1 MKSILYTM
9 SSSHILECI
18 DCRAES
24 ISENPD
30 VECKKCGGLLEYRLT
45 LDNVKFNGPMTFWRY
60 KPVLPKVSKMV
71 SLGEG
76 GTPLQ
81 KADRLAETLHFKNL
95 YLKDETRNPTN
106 SFKDRSA
113 ALIISDAKS
122 RGYDTIVCAS
132 NGNHGAS
139 ISAYAAKEDV
149 QCNLVV
155 PSGLDMGKLAQM
167 LMYDAK
173 IVQTGD
179 SIEEAIQRAGELEA
193 EMDWYQA
200 TTELNPLSIEGLK
213 TISYELVEQNGV
225 PDYVISAMGS
235 GATLHALWKGFNEL
249 KHLGIIDHKPKMIG
263 VQATGCSPIAQAYNE
278 GFDEPV
284 KIEKGETEASAIR
297 VAEPIYGKLA
307 LKALRESG
315 GFAVSVTDDEMLE
328 AGMSIAR
335 NEGIFAEPASSA
347 PVALLQKSIVQDR
360 IDQDANIV
368 CLVTSSGLKT
378 DDILRNITKRKKSP
392 RIGSRLA
399 TKERILRIINQGTTY
414 GYAIWNTLGADM
426 TIGAVYQH
434 LTDLEIKGLIKSTQK
449 GKRKELEITERGKRA
464 LEALDDLQSLL

>member
-1 MKSILYTM
+1 M
-9 SSSHILECI
+9 SQSHVLECLS
-18 DCRAES
+18 CRAQN

-30 VECKKCGGLLEYRLT
+30 TICSKCGGLLEYRLNIDQVRFT
-45 LDNVKFNGPMTFWRY
+45 GPITFWRY
-60 KPVLPKVSKMV
+60 RPVLPRVFEVV

-81 KADRLAETLHFKNL
+81 KADRLADSLHFKNL

-122 RGYDTIVCAS
+122 RGYDSIVCAS

-139 ISAYAAKEDV
+139 ISAYAAKEDI
-149 QCNLVV
+149 QCNLVIPV
-155 PSGLDMGKLAQM
+155 GVDMGKLAQM

-179 SIEEAIQRAGELEA
+179 NIEDAIKRSRELEK

-225 PDYVISAMGS
+225 PDYVILAMGS
-235 GATLHALWKGFNEL
+235 GATLHALWKGFKEMRQ
-249 KHLGIIDHKPKMIG
+249 LGIIEDMPKMIG
-263 VQATGCSPIAQAYNE
+263 VQAKGCSPIQQAYDK
-278 GFDEPV
+278 GTMEPV
-284 KIEKGETEASAIR
+284 KIMKGETEASAIR

-307 LKALRESG
+307 LEALKESN
-315 GFAVSVTDDEMLE
+315 GFAVAVSDEEMLD
-328 AGMSIAR
+328 AGMEIAR

-347 PVALLQKSIVQDR
+347 PVASLQTDYINDR
-360 IDQDANIV
+360 IDHDANIV

-392 RIGSRLA
+392 RLGSRLA
-399 TKERILRIINQGTTY
+399 TKERILRTINQSPTY
-414 GYAIWNTLGADM
+414 GYAIWKNLGSDM

-434 LTDLEIKGLIKSTQK
+434 LTDLETKGLIKSTQK

-464 LEALDDLQSLL
+464 LEALDDLQVLL

>member
-1 MKSILYTM
+1 M
-9 SSSHILECI
+9 SPSHVLECI
-18 DCRAES
+18 NCGTKS
-24 ISENPD
+24 TSENP
-30 VECKKCGGLLEYRLT
+30 ETYCSKCGGILEYRLT
-45 LDNVKFNGPMTFWRY
+45 LDHVKFKGDMTFWRY
-60 KPVLPKVSKMV
+60 KPVLPPVSKTV

-81 KADRLAETLHFKNL
+81 KADRLSDTIHFKNI

-113 ALIISDAKS
+113 ALVISDAKS
-122 RGYDTIVCAS
+122 RGYDSIVCAS

-139 ISAYAAKEDV
+139 ISAYAAKEDI

-155 PSGLDMGKLAQM
+155 PSGVDMGKLAQM

-179 SIEEAIQRAGELEA
+179 SIEEAIARSKELET

-200 TTELNPLSIEGLK
+200 TTELNPLSIEGIK

-235 GATLHALWKGFNEL
+235 GATLHSLWKGFKEMEQ
-249 KHLGIIDHKPKMIG
+249 LGIIDHKPHMIG
-263 VQATGCSPIAQAYNE
+263 VQAEGCSPITQAYE
-278 GFDEPV
+278 KGDEEPI
-284 KIEKGETEASAIR
+284 KIKKGETEASAIR
-297 VAEPIYGKLA
+297 VAEPLYGKLA
-307 LKALRESG
+307 LQSLKESD
-315 GFAVSVTDDEMLE
+315 GFAVSVTDDEMID

-335 NEGIFAEPASSA
+335 SEGIFAEPASSA
-347 PVALLQKSIVQDR
+347 PVASLLKEHMHER
-360 IDQDANIV
+360 IDQDAKIV
-368 CLVTSSGLKT
+368 CLITSSGLKT
-378 DDILRNITKRKKSP
+378 DDILRNITKRRKSP

-399 TKERILRIINQGTTY
+399 TKERILRIINQGPSY
-414 GYAIWNTLGADM
+414 GYAIWKNLGSDM

-434 LTDLEIKGLIKSTQK
+434 LTDLETKGLIKSTQK

>member
-1 MKSILYTM
+1 M
-9 SSSHILECI
+9 SPSHILECLN
-18 DCRAES
+18 CGEES
-24 ISENPD
+24 VDENPD
-30 VECKKCGGLLEYRLT
+30 VTCKKCGGILEYRLT
-45 LDNVKFNGPMTFWRY
+45 LDKVKFKGNMTFWRY
-60 KPVLPKVSKMV
+60 KPVLPKVSQMV

-113 ALIISDAKS
+113 ALIVSDAKS
-122 RGYDTIVCAS
+122 RGYDSIVCAS

-139 ISAYAAKEDV
+139 ISAYAAKEDI

-155 PSGLDMGKLAQM
+155 PKGVDMGKLAQM

-179 SIEEAIQRAGELEA
+179 SIEEAITRARELEA

-213 TISYELVEQNGV
+213 TISYELVEENGV
-225 PDYVISAMGS
+225 PDYVILAMGS
-235 GATLHALWKGFNEL
+235 GATLHALWKGFKEMEQ
-249 KHLGIIDHKPKMIG
+249 LGIIDHKPRMIG
-263 VQATGCSPIAQAYNE
+263 VQAEGCAPITKAY
-278 GFDEPV
+278 
-284 KIEKGETEASAIR
+284 EKGGKEPIHIKKGDTEASAIR
-297 VAEPIYGKLA
+297 VAEPLYGKLA
-307 LKALRESG
+307 LESLKESD
-315 GFAVSVTDDEMLE
+315 GFAVSVSDDEMIE

-347 PVALLQKSIVQDR
+347 PVASLQKEIVQDR
-360 IDQDANIV
+360 VDKDAKIV

-392 RIGSRLA
+392 RLGSRLA
-399 TKERILRIINQGTTY
+399 TKERILRIINQGPSY
-414 GYAIWNTLGADM
+414 GYAIWKTLGADM

-434 LTDLEIKGLIKSTQK
+434 LTDLETKGLLKATQK

-464 LEALDDLQSLL
+464 LEALDDLQVLL

>member
-1 MKSILYTM
+1 M
-9 SSSHILECI
+9 SPSHVLKCLNCGE
-18 DCRAES
+18 ES
-24 ISENPD
+24 VSENPGI
-30 VECKKCGGLLEYRLT
+30 ECRICGGILEYRLT
-45 LDNVKFNGPMTFWRY
+45 LGEVKFNGNMTFWRY
-60 KPVLPKVSKMV
+60 KPVLPRVSRIV

-81 KADRLAETLHFKNL
+81 RADRLSETLCFRNL
-95 YLKDETRNPTN
+95 FLKDETRNPTN

-122 RGYDTIVCAS
+122 RGYDSIICAS

-139 ISAYAAKEDV
+139 ISAYAAKEDI

-155 PSGLDMGKLAQM
+155 PSGVDMGKLAQM

-173 IVQTGD
+173 IVQTGN
-179 SIEEAIQRAGELEA
+179 SIEEAISRACELEK

-213 TISYELVEQNGV
+213 TISYELVEQNGL

-235 GATLHALWKGFNEL
+235 GATLHALWKGFKEMEQL
-249 KHLGIIDHKPKMIG
+249 DIIEQKPKMIG
-263 VQATGCSPIAQAYNE
+263 VQAEGCSPITQAYE
-278 GFDEPV
+278 KGDQDPV
-284 KIEKGETEASAIR
+284 KIKKGETEASAIR
-297 VAEPIYGKLA
+297 VAEPLYGKLA
-307 LKALRESG
+307 LESLKESG
-315 GFAVSVTDDEMLE
+315 GFAVSVSDNEMIE

-335 NEGIFAEPASSA
+335 SEGIFAEPASSA
-347 PVALLQKSIVQDR
+347 PVASLHKEILHKN

-378 DDILRNITKRKKSP
+378 DDILRNITKRKKSL
-392 RIGSRLA
+392 RLGSRLA
-399 TKERILRIINQGTTY
+399 TKERILRIINQGSTY
-414 GYAIWNTLGADM
+414 GYAIWKTFGADM

-434 LTDLEIKGLIKSTQK
+434 LTDLEKKGLIKSTHK

>member
-1 MKSILYTM
+1 M
-9 SSSHILECI
+9 SPSHILECI
-18 DCRAES
+18 DCGTENTS
-24 ISENPD
+24 GNPD
-30 VECKKCGGLLEYRLT
+30 TICDQCGGLLEYRLVSDKIRFT
-45 LDNVKFNGPMTFWRY
+45 GPITFWRY
-60 KPVLPKVSKMV
+60 RPVLPKVTETV

-81 KADRLAETLHFKNL
+81 RADRLAGSLHFKNL

-113 ALIISDAKS
+113 ALIASDAKS
-122 RGYDTIVCAS
+122 RGYDNIVCAS

-139 ISAYAAKEDV
+139 ISAYAAKEDI

-155 PSGLDMGKLAQM
+155 PSGVDMGKLAQM

-179 SIEEAIQRAGELEA
+179 SIEEAIARARELES

-213 TISYELVEQNGV
+213 TISYELVEQNDV

-235 GATLHALWKGFNEL
+235 GATLHALWKGFKEM
-249 KHLGIIDHKPKMIG
+249 KRLGIIDVAPRMIG
-263 VQATGCSPIAQAYNE
+263 VQAEGCSPISKAFSE
-278 GFDEPV
+278 GSNEPV
-284 KIEKGETEASAIR
+284 KIKQGETEASAIR

-307 LKALRESG
+307 LEALKESG
-315 GFAVSVTDDEMLE
+315 GFAVSVSDEAMLD
-328 AGMSIAR
+328 AGKEIAR

-347 PVALLQKSIVQDR
+347 PVASLQTEYIKDR
-360 IDQDANIV
+360 IDHDAKIV

-378 DDILRNITKRKKSP
+378 DDILRNVTKRKKSP
-392 RIGSRLA
+392 RLGSRLA
-399 TKERILRIINQGTTY
+399 TKERILRIINQGPTY
-414 GYAIWNTLGADM
+414 GYAIWKTLGADM

-434 LTDLEIKGLIKSTQK
+434 LTDLEKKGLIKSNQK
-449 GKRKELEITERGKRA
+449 GKRKELEISERGKRA
-464 LEALDDLQSLL
+464 LEALDDLQVLL